1 MTRLEFNI
9 ECMALLKT
17 IGIIRDIEYIV
28 ICSPVN
34 EDIEKEIEILGVI
47 TSLTSVIHDYS
58 LKAGR

>member
-9 ECMALLKT
+9 EFMALLKT

-34 EDIEKEIEILGVI
+34 EDIEKEVEILGVI
-47 TSLTSVIHDYS
+47 TSLTSVI
-58 LKAGR
+58 